1 MTLAIFRYKVFL
13 RHPVSILYFTFLEM
27 VVFDFFLSKIGQ
39 QLAFIICVKKQPF
52 KFEHN

>member
-1 MTLAIFRYKVFL
+1 MFL
-13 RHPVSILYFTFLEM
+13 TGSLSILYFTFLEM
-27 VVFDFFLSKIGQ
+27 VVFDFFLAKIGQ